1 MTNAPFAGG
10 SVYRSKA
17 PSLLLLVVL
26 SLCASVDVRLSYEI
40 LLAPKCM
47 CKCKHNVR
55 VVTR

>member
-26 SLCASVDVRLSYEI
+26 SLCASVDMRLSYEI
-40 LLAPKCM
+40 FVSAEM
-47 CKCKHNVR
+47 YVQMQA
-55 VVTR
+55 